1 MTLDRSSCYRAL
13 TARDPRF
20 DGVFFVGVTSTR
32 VYCRPVCRVKTP
44 RAANCRYFSHP
55 AAAERAG
62 FRPCLRCRPE
72 LAPGTALVDAT
83 AQLAERATRAIAAGA
98 LNGASLEALADS
110 LGVTARHLRRA
121 VVGHV
126 GVSPIDLAT
135 THRLLLAKRL
145 LHETTLPVA
154 HVAYAAGFESLRR
167 FNASFKGR
175 YRLSPGAL
183 RRAASTVADADPPAA
198 QGTVSGPRATATGGV
213 AGSGAANGAANGAG
227 GAGDATTKRRP
238 VQLFANIGTGASEEV
253 EGTSPDA
260 IAVGAAMV
268 ELSLEYRPP
277 LDWQS
282 LLAFLAARA
291 TPGAEYVEDGRY
303 VATVRFARSGTAGA
317 SRAAVSRADVIR
329 TDAPR
334 AGAPGA
340 RPPRAGALI
349 AGATNGSKAADSPD
363 EVVGHLDVA
372 LRAPRS
378 SRARARSAAAQVRV
392 RLSPSLLPV
401 LMPLL
406 ARVRDLLDLDANPDA
421 IARHLARV
429 GVIADASDFGGIRIP
444 GTLDSFALA
453 VRAILGQQV
462 SVKGATTVMG
472 RLVTNFGELYAGADP
487 RLTRLMP
494 TAQRLA
500 ACSTGD
506 IASLGMPAARADAVL
521 ALARAVAGGALD
533 LAPGGDPALALRT
546 LTALPGI
553 GDWTAHYI
561 AMRALRWP
569 DAFPANDLVL
579 RRAAGN
585 ISAAKLR
592 ARAEAWSPWRAYA
605 AMQLWRSDAA
615 TQLSLPTGD

>member
-13 TARDPRF
+13 TARDARF

-32 VYCRPVCRVKTP
+32 IYCRPVCSVKTP
-44 RAANCRYFSHP
+44 RAANCRFFNHA

-98 LNGASLEALADS
+98 LNGASLEELAAS

-145 LHETTLPVA
+145 LHETTLPVS

-183 RRAASTVADADPPAA
+183 RRAASADATADHVSAPPAA
-198 QGTVSGPRATATGGV
+198 THVDSV
-213 AGSGAANGAANGAG
+213 VGASRRKKALAAVDGKNGALQDLSPSAAPS
-227 GAGDATTKRRP
+227 P
-238 VQLFANIGTGASEEV
+238 VDT
-253 EGTSPDA
+253 P
-260 IAVGAAMV
+260 MV
-268 ELSLEYRPP
+268 ELTLDYRPP
-277 LDWQS
+277 IDWES
-282 LLAFLAARA
+282 LIGFLAGRA
-291 TPGAEYVEDGRY
+291 TPGVEYVDEERY
-303 VATVRFARSGTAGA
+303 AATVRMPRNGTARHEG
-317 SRAAVSRADVIR
+317 
-329 TDAPR
+329 
-334 AGAPGA
+334 
-340 RPPRAGALI
+340 
-349 AGATNGSKAADSPD
+349 GATSTTGTA
-363 EVVGHLDVA
+363 EFVTGHLDVA
-372 LRAPRS
+372 LRTARATKG
-378 SRARARSAAAQVRV
+378 RARASAGGGQVLV
-392 RLSPSLLPV
+392 RLSSSLLPV
-401 LMPLL
+401 LMPFL

-421 IARHLARV
+421 IARHFARV
-429 GVIADASDFGGIRIP
+429 GLLDSASAFGGIRIP
-444 GTLDSFALA
+444 GTLDGFALA

-472 RLVTNFGELYAGADP
+472 RLVARFGEPYECDDP

-494 TAQRLA
+494 TAATLA

-506 IASLGMPAARADAVL
+506 IATLGMPGARADAVL

-533 LAPGGDPALALRT
+533 LAPGGDPTQVVRA

-585 ISAAKLR
+585 LSAAKLR
-592 ARAEAWSPWRAYA
+592 DRAEAWRPWRAYA
-605 AMQLWRSDAA
+605 AMHLWRSDGG
-615 TQLSLPTGD
+615 TPSLTPSTD

>member
-13 TARDPRF
+13 TARDARF

-32 VYCRPVCRVKTP
+32 IYCRPVCRVKTP
-44 RAANCRYFSHP
+44 RAANCRYFSYA

-72 LAPGTALVDAT
+72 LAPGTAMVDAT

-98 LNGASLEALADS
+98 LNGSSLEALASS

-126 GVSPIDLAT
+126 GASPIDLAT

-145 LHETTLPVA
+145 LHETTLPVS

-183 RRAASTVADADPPAA
+183 RRAAS
-198 QGTVSGPRATATGGV
+198 ATA
-213 AGSGAANGAANGAG
+213 A
-227 GAGDATTKRRP
+227 
-238 VQLFANIGTGASEEV
+238 
-253 EGTSPDA
+253 PDA
-260 IAVGAAMV
+260 ESAPSAATRGGITRGEGRRRAARPAVGGTNAATAREATRTQASSADTPMV
-268 ELSLEYRPP
+268 ELTLDYRPP
-277 LDWQS
+277 IDWQS
-282 LLAFLAARA
+282 LLGFLSGRA
-291 TPGAEYVEDGRY
+291 TPGVEYVEAGRY
-303 VATVRFARSGTAGA
+303 AATVRMPFSGAA
-317 SRAAVSRADVIR
+317 RAAR
-329 TDAPR
+329 DAVPA
-334 AGAPGA
+334 AGTGEFV
-340 RPPRAGALI
+340 
-349 AGATNGSKAADSPD
+349 T
-363 EVVGHLDVA
+363 GHLDVA
-372 LRAPRS
+372 LRP
-378 SRARARSAAAQVRV
+378 ARAARGRVRSTVPGGQVRI

-429 GVIADASDFGGIRIP
+429 GLLDSPSAFGGIRIP
-444 GTLDSFALA
+444 GTLDGFALA

-472 RLVTNFGELYAGADP
+472 RLVARFGEPYACDDP

-494 TAQRLA
+494 SAMTLA

-506 IASLGMPAARADAVL
+506 IATLGMPGVRADAVL
-521 ALARAVAGGALD
+521 ALARAVASGALD
-533 LAPGGDPALALRT
+533 LAPGGDPSATVRT

-579 RRAAGN
+579 RRSAGN
-585 ISAAKLR
+585 LSEAKLR
-592 ARAEAWSPWRAYA
+592 ARAEAWRPWRAYA
-605 AMQLWRSDAA
+605 AMHLWRSDAGTPA
-615 TQLSLPTGD
+615 LTSSKD

>member
-1 MTLDRSSCYRAL
+1 MTLDRASCYRAL
-13 TARDPRF
+13 TARDARF
-20 DGVFFVGVTSTR
+20 DGVFYVGVTSTR
-32 VYCRPVCRVKTP
+32 IYCRPVCRVKMP
-44 RAANCRYFSHP
+44 RAANCRYFSHA

-72 LAPGTALVDAT
+72 LAPGNAPGNALVDAT

-98 LNGASLEALADS
+98 LNGGSLEALAGS
-110 LGVTARHLRRA
+110 LGVSSRHMRRA
-121 VVGHV
+121 VAAHA

-135 THRLLLAKRL
+135 TYRLLLAKRL

-154 HVAYAAGFESLRR
+154 QVAFAAGFESLRR

-175 YRLSPGAL
+175 YRLSPAAL
-183 RRAASTVADADPPAA
+183 RR
-198 QGTVSGPRATATGGV
+198 
-213 AGSGAANGAANGAG
+213 
-227 GAGDATTKRRP
+227 DATTGEKTPPSAAARAVAHDARLVTAHMVSARTVTARP
-238 VQLFANIGTGASEEV
+238 VTARPVTARPV
-253 EGTSPDA
+253 TARPVTA
-260 IAVGAAMV
+260 RPVTARPVTARTVGARTVGAQSV
-268 ELSLEYRPP
+268 AARPVKLRRDASSTTESTTDTTQIDLTLEYRPP
-277 LDWQS
+277 LDWDS

-291 TPGAEYVEDGRY
+291 TPGAEYVDAGRY
-303 VATVRFARSGTAGA
+303 VSTVRITRSGATHADARA
-317 SRAAVSRADVIR
+317 SRALAPVDVV
-329 TDAPR
+329 TGHLEVALHAPR
-334 AGAPGA
+334 PARASRGRGATPE
-340 RPPRAGALI
+340 RAG
-349 AGATNGSKAADSPD
+349 
-363 EVVGHLDVA
+363 
-372 LRAPRS
+372 
-378 SRARARSAAAQVRV
+378 QVHV

-421 IARHLARV
+421 IARHLV
-429 GVIADASDFGGIRIP
+429 QSGVAVSAQSFGGIRIP
-444 GTLDSFALA
+444 GTLDGFALA
-453 VRAILGQQV
+453 LRAILGQQV

-472 RLVTNFGELYAGADP
+472 RLVTRFGEPYSAGDP

-494 TAQRLA
+494 AAATIG

-506 IASLGMPAARADAVL
+506 IATLGMPGARADAVI

-533 LAPGGDPALALRT
+533 LAPGGDVDRTMRT

-585 ISAAKLR
+585 VTAARLL
-592 ARAEAWSPWRAYA
+592 ARAEAWRPWRAYA
-605 AMQLWRSDAA
+605 AMHLWRGAA
-615 TQLSLPTGD
+615 TAAPAPEN